1 MTTCSTDLIF
11 QTHTLGCNS
20 KQMGSLV
27 FVLVRTKAGCL
38 MNFLWTFF
46 LSGSIQGV
54 AIWLLQFTSWSADDN
69 CKEYNSTLGV
79 CLSVRR
85 LYYCYS
91 HEEVLFTSA
100 SVWISTACAQAWRQ
114 EQAVGFRFIAY
125 FHYGLC
131 LISYLLLEVAIW
143 GMSN

>member
-1 MTTCSTDLIF
+1 MTTCSTDLSF

-54 AIWLLQFTSWSADDN
+54 AIWLLQFTSWSAADN

-79 CLSVRR
+79 CLSG
-85 LYYCYS
+85 
-91 HEEVLFTSA
+91 EV
-100 SVWISTACAQAWRQ
+100 
-114 EQAVGFRFIAY
+114 AV
-125 FHYGLC
+125 
-131 LISYLLLEVAIW
+131 LLLITRGSAVHLCKCLDIHSLCTSLATGTSSRIQVYCLFLLWALLNIIPIARGGYLRNE
-143 GMSN
+143 